1 MFLNSLNLYKGTK
14 VEIMKI
20 NTKLHFN
27 FSNILNK
34 NIKSF
39 SKHAC
44 SYFDGYIKNFDVF
57 ISEKQEWLSQRK
69 DIKLNFDIPC
79 VFNLNKNI
87 KSLSKYAHSYFD
99 VHTKNF
105 DIPYILAIKT
115 FSRDAHS
122 YFDDYVKNIDSFI
135 SGKQEWFIEK
145 RAEITNYIKQND
157 NLNVNKK
164 IMVSKNVIFE
174 NKHLKSFLDKLEALN
189 FIETYSKF
197 SLSFF
202 IKSIRKLLEL
212 IELSR
217 LVTLFKRKLYSSYLS
232 QTKVERAPPFIY
244 S

>member
-1 MFLNSLNLYKGTK
+1 
-14 VEIMKI
+14 MKI

-27 FSNILNK
+27 FSNIFNK

-39 SKHAC
+39 SKHAH

-99 VHTKNF
+99 IHIKNL
-105 DIPYILAIKT
+105 DVPYILAIKSL
-115 FSRDAHS
+115 SRDAHS
-122 YFDDYVKNIDSFI
+122 YFDGYIKNVDSFI
-135 SGKQEWFIEK
+135 SEKQEWFVEK
-145 RAEITNYIKQND
+145 RAEITSYIKQND

-164 IMVSKNVIFE
+164 IMASKSLVFE
-174 NKHLKSFLDKLEALN
+174 NKHLKLFLNKLETFN
-189 FIETYSKF
+189 FIENYSEF

-202 IKSIRKLLEL
+202 VKSIRKLLEL
-212 IELSR
+212 IKLSR
-217 LVTLFKRKLYSSYLS
+217 LVSLFKRKFYSSYLL
-232 QTKVERAPPFIY
+232 QIKVGRAPPFIY

>member
-99 VHTKNF
+99 VHIKNF

-135 SGKQEWFIEK
+135 SEKQEWFVEK

-174 NKHLKSFLDKLEALN
+174 NKHLKSFLDKLEILN

>member
-1 MFLNSLNLYKGTK
+1 
-14 VEIMKI
+14 MKI

-27 FSNILNK
+27 FSNIFNK
-34 NIKSF
+34 NIKFF
-39 SKHAC
+39 SKHAH

-99 VHTKNF
+99 FHIKNI
-105 DIPYILAIKT
+105 DIPYILGIKS
-115 FSRDAHS
+115 FSRDAQS
-122 YFDDYVKNIDSFI
+122 YFDEYIKNIDSFI
-135 SGKQEWFIEK
+135 SEKQEWFMEK
-145 RAEITNYIKQND
+145 RVEITNYIKQND

-174 NKHLKSFLDKLEALN
+174 NKHLKSFLDKLETLN